1 MIKKEIKTLLK
12 IHSLSIKVLRLL
24 KKRTGKTLD
33 DIKNEED
40 KWMNFQRDFIKLVED
55 HDLTIEEEMLWAV
68 TVLNVGV
75 HRIFDVEAEY
85 DPKLKKYGMQD
96 HDPRNYQSKKDG
108 KSGVG

>member
-24 KKRTGKTLD
+24 KKRTSKTLD

-40 KWMNFQRDFIKLVED
+40 KWMNFQMDFIKLVED

-75 HRIFDVEAEY
+75 HRIFDIEAEY
-85 DPKLKKYGMQD
+85 DPRLKKHGMKN
-96 HDPRNYQSKKDG
+96 HDPRLKKNG
-108 KSGVG
+108 ESGVG